1 MTWRARAPIF
11 RSVPLPAD
19 IKRMRYMGMTIL
31 AGFAIGIATDS
42 HHPGLHGRGLVI
54 SIAFAGYLTAVAI
67 GWTFGAL
74 RGGVRHHLDGPPGW
88 KRAIPLAL
96 LAVSS
101 AVLFRFQS
109 GGYGV
114 VGIYTVASV
123 AGLRFR
129 RASGYVLV
137 GIALVA
143 YDVALITGDQHNSVF
158 DVLTNDLGLVML
170 YLVTRLAGR
179 AREDKDRA
187 ETLLAELEESRDAE
201 ARAVALNERGRIAR
215 EMHDVLAHSL
225 SALAVQLE
233 GARLLAR
240 DRGADPLLVDT
251 IEKAHHLAAG
261 GLDEARRAIDA
272 LRGEDLPGP
281 GRLAGLVESFGQQA
295 GIETTFDVSGHAREL
310 SSEARLALY
319 RTAQEALTNVR
330 KHAHPD
336 RVDLR
341 LRYGEEGTS
350 LVVEDHGSSNGFDA
364 AAAAPG
370 SLAASGG
377 GYGLSGMRERAEL
390 LGGRLVA
397 AATDDGFRVE
407 LWLPA

>member
-1 MTWRARAPIF
+1 
-11 RSVPLPAD
+11 
-19 IKRMRYMGMTIL
+19 
-31 AGFAIGIATDS
+31 
-42 HHPGLHGRGLVI
+42 
-54 SIAFAGYLTAVAI
+54 
-67 GWTFGAL
+67 
-74 RGGVRHHLDGPPGW
+74 
-88 KRAIPLAL
+88 
-96 LAVSS
+96 VSS

-123 AGLRFR
+123 AGLRFKR
-129 RASGYVLV
+129 VSGYVMVAICLV
-137 GIALVA
+137 S
-143 YDVALITGDQHNSVF
+143 YDVALTTGDQHDSVF

-170 YLVTRLAGR
+170 FVVTRLAGR

-187 ETLLAELEESRDAE
+187 EMLLAELEESREAE

-240 DRGADPLLVDT
+240 DRGTDPGVVDA
-251 IEKAHHLAAG
+251 IEKAHHLAG
-261 GLDEARRAIDA
+261 SGLDEARRAIEA
-272 LRGEDLPGP
+272 LRGDDLPGP
-281 GRLAGLVESFGQQA
+281 GRLAGLVESFGQHA
-295 GIETTFDVSGHAREL
+295 GVETTFDVSGQAREL

-341 LRYGEEGTS
+341 LRYGREGTS
-350 LVVEDHGSSNGFDA
+350 LVVEDHGKTNGA
-364 AAAAPG
+364 EVASP
-370 SLAASGG
+370 LAMSGG

-397 AATDDGFRVE
+397 GATDDGFRVE